1 LVSQPKVQ
9 KKIKDA
15 EGREKA
21 TIFFQELI
29 QFNEDFFQNII
40 KKADSKNMRKNRMKK
55 KIKTIKKE
63 VLKLKKHISKDG
75 ESIIEEIVK
84 KRENNT

>member
-1 LVSQPKVQ
+1 MVSQPKVQ